1 MTDPDLE
8 QAMTAIEMLTSPS
21 APATPR
27 GGDAEMR
34 AAAQPAAGAAP
45 SCHGRRTDATDS
57 ASQDAASAARGSIE
71 QSRGPQGVVP
81 AGSTP
86 NGDFAAPYRHD
97 PQVWVDR
104 IADLAIANLRTLR
117 NYINE
122 HRDSLKLSEVMGC
135 LELIDDERRM
145 IRLGGLSDA
154 PLVARG
160 RLIDE
165 YC

>member
-1 MTDPDLE
+1 
-8 QAMTAIEMLTSPS
+8 MTAIEMLTSPS

-34 AAAQPAAGAAP
+34 AAAQPAAGAAT

-71 QSRGPQGVVP
+71 QSRDREGVVP
-81 AGSTP
+81 AGSIP
-86 NGDFAAPYRHD
+86 NGDLSAPYRHD

-104 IADLAIANLRTLR
+104 MADLAMANLRTLR
-117 NYINE
+117 TYIE
-122 HRDSLKLSEVMGC
+122 QHRGGLRLSEVMRC

-145 IRLGGLSDA
+145 IRLAGLSDA

-160 RLIDE
+160 RLIDA